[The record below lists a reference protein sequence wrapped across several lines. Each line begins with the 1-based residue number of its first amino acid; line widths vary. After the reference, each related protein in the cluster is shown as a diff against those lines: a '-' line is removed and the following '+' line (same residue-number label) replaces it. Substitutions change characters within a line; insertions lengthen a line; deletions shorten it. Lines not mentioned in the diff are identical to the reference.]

1 MTSPHHRGTSRSRL
15 SRLRRAVAAALALT
29 LVAGVAA
36 CGGDDEGSA
45 STSST
50 SADLGAPVSEPEGPS
65 GPMSFDDLREWSGD
79 APAVAAAVVEAAPD
93 PGDDAPVPDVGQ
105 TAITITD
112 PVGNVEACCVM
123 VAASS
128 AQRGRGLMEVTDLG
142 GYTGMLFIWTADT
155 AGGFWM
161 RNTPTP
167 LSIAWFDEEGN
178 FVSDADMEPCG
189 DSDNCPTYDPT
200 GPYRFALEVPQGEL
214 ASIGA
219 VPGSKLTVGGSCDG

>member
-1 MTSPHHRGTSRSRL
+1 MTSPHHRGTSRSRP
-15 SRLRRAVAAALALT
+15 SRLRRAAAAALALM
-29 LVAGVAA
+29 LVAGAAA

-45 STSST
+45 STST
-50 SADLGAPVSEPEGPS
+50 TADLGAPVTEPEGPS
-65 GPMSFDDLREWSGD
+65 GPMSLDDLREWSGD
-79 APAVAAAVVEAAPD
+79 APAVAPDGGAAAPD

-112 PVGNVEACCVM
+112 PAGNVEACCVM

-142 GYTGMLFIWTADT
+142 GYTGMLFMWTAD
-155 AGGFWM
+155 ASGGFWM

-167 LSIAWFDEEGN
+167 LSIAWFDAEGD

-189 DSDNCPTYDPT
+189 DSDDCPTYDPT
-200 GPYRFALEVPQGEL
+200 GPYRFALEVPQGDL
-214 ASIGA
+214 QSIGA
-219 VPGSKLTVGGSCDG
+219 VPGSKLTVGGPCDG